1 MAQGLKYPKEM
12 TKDVVIHVP
21 KEMDI
26 RFHDCLRDFA
36 IVPYFG
42 FWGVC
47 EILYN
52 QWGAMGKGKLSFTRL
67 IESFPT
73 MELAKAF
80 LEGFMAGDKN
90 RKPFPEN
97 QNGKEENHQEESN

>member
-1 MAQGLKYPKEM
+1 MAKGLKYPKEM
-12 TKDVVIHVP
+12 SKDVVVHIS

-47 EILYN
+47 EILYA
-52 QWGAMGKGKLSFTRL
+52 QWGGSGKGKLSFTRL

-73 MELAKAF
+73 MDLAKAF
-80 LEGFMAGDKN
+80 LEGFMAGNKD
-90 RKPFPEN
+90 RKAS
-97 QNGKEENHQEESN
+97 KEQ